1 MYSPETRNGES
12 SAYLC
17 KIFRGRK
24 KTWQKTQNVSIVGEK
39 TGNLHSTRA
48 QDSDPSYGTN
58 KRNDM
63 AKNSLIGYEKT
74 LKQSKA

>member
-1 MYSPETRNGES
+1 MYSPKTRNGES

-24 KTWQKTQNVSIVGEK
+24 KPDKKTQNVSIVGEK
-39 TGNLHSTRA
+39 TGNLHSNRA
-48 QDSDPSYGTN
+48 QDSDPSYYNN

-63 AKNSLIGYEKT
+63 AKKSLIGYKKMF
-74 LKQSKA
+74 KQSKA